1 MIRREMIVAES
12 MYGIVNESYMQA
24 SFRKKKKSP
33 NFCSFFYKKKNQ
45 LIVRRTT
52 KTTPM
57 TLGLV
62 EGAPAMLFN
71 DRRHMGE
78 GARNL
83 KIPTGRRR
91 AAGTLARQLSTHVLR
106 TTHS

>member
-12 MYGIVNESYMQA
+12 KYGIVNESHMQA
-24 SFRKKKKSP
+24 SFRKKKSP
-33 NFCSFFYKKKNQ
+33 NFSFFLQKKNQ
-45 LIVRRTT
+45 LIVRRAT

-91 AAGTLARQLSTHVLR
+91 AAGTLTRQLSTHVLR
-106 TTHS
+106 TTHL